1 MSPRSQGAGPVNVV
15 FDLAGVLV
23 DYDQPALIA
32 EVFGDPGTC
41 RTVRAEVIGHED
53 WLTLDRGTLTQED
66 VIMRAARRTGLALE
80 DIGRFFDRVSTAWAP
95 VPGTIDLLRR
105 VRARGHPLFCLSNM
119 HPASWAYLERSCDF
133 WELFSGITI
142 SCHVQLIKPEP
153 AIYAHLLARHGLD
166 GPQTVFVDD
175 RDVNLAAAARF
186 GIQTIKFETP
196 AQCEIR
202 LRALGCL

>member
-23 DYDQPALIA
+23 DYDQPTLIA

-41 RTVRAEVIGHED
+41 RTVLAEIIGHED

>member
-23 DYDQPALIA
+23 DYDQPTLIA

-41 RTVRAEVIGHED
+41 RTVRAEIIGHED

-166 GPQTVFVDD
+166 GPETVFVDD

>member
-23 DYDQPALIA
+23 DYDQPTLIA

-41 RTVRAEVIGHED
+41 RTVRAEIIGHED

-119 HPASWAYLERSCDF
+119 HPASWAYLEQSCDF

-166 GPQTVFVDD
+166 GPETVFVDD